1 MTSNLKGIHKR
12 SNLEY
17 FLLIGI
23 VIATALALTISF
35 ADFAYAAI
43 AAVGAG
49 APTVK
54 DHHLKVQVYTQG
66 LISPTSMAFLDNN
79 HILVLQQTDGT
90 VHLISNGLL
99 QQEPVLKVSVNN
111 KNERGLLGIAVLKNN
126 TTVGTNNHTLNAANT
141 SGPATQNSSSKAS
154 VFLYY
159 TETSNT
165 GKLLGNRVY
174 KYEWNGQA
182 LVNPS
187 LILDLPAKPGTNHQG
202 GKMLIGPDRFLYVVI
217 GELQRNGQLQN
228 IKDGPPPDDS
238 GVIFRVNPDN
248 GSSAPNNPFTAK
260 NAGSN
265 SGSNDGAALESKLSK
280 YYAYGIRNSF
290 GIKFDPLSK
299 KLWDTE
305 NGEKTYDEIN
315 LVNPGFNSGWK
326 KIMGPIARNSSTT
339 TQQLVNFPGSHYS
352 DPVFSWLKSIGI
364 TDLEFLNSSKLGDQ
378 YANNI
383 FVGDVTSGNLYY
395 FTVNK
400 SRTGL
405 NFDPNTQHGLSDL
418 VADNANE
425 VLAVTFGTGF
435 GGITDIKTSPDGYLY
450 ILSYGNG
457 IIYRVVPS
465 S

>member
-1 MTSNLKGIHKR
+1 MTSNLIGINR

-17 FLLIGI
+17 FLLVGI
-23 VIATALALTISF
+23 VIATSLALTVSCVDF
-35 ADFAYAAI
+35 ADAAI

-49 APTVK
+49 APAVK
-54 DHHLKVQVYTQG
+54 DQHLKVQVYAQG
-66 LISPTSMAFLDNN
+66 LVSPTSMAFLDNN
-79 HILVLQQTDGT
+79 HILVLQKADGT

-99 QQEPVLKVSVNN
+99 QQQPVLKVSVNN
-111 KNERGLLGIAVLKNN
+111 KNERGLLGIAVLKNS
-126 TTVGTNNHTLNAANT
+126 TSDGTNSHELNAANT
-141 SGPATQNSSSKAS
+141 GSPATQNTPSKAS

-159 TETSNT
+159 TETSST

-202 GKMLIGPDRFLYVVI
+202 GKMLIGPDHFLYAVI

-238 GVIFRVNPDN
+238 GVILRVNPDN
-248 GSSAPNNPFTAK
+248 GSPAFNNPFTTK
-260 NAGSN
+260 NGSGNNAAAG
-265 SGSNDGAALESKLSK
+265 ESRLSK

-326 KIMGPIARNSSTT
+326 KIMGPIERNTSVT

-364 TDLEFLNSSKLGDQ
+364 TDIEFLNSTKLGDQ

-383 FVGDVTSGNLYY
+383 FVGDITSGNLYY

-405 NFDPNTQHGLSDL
+405 NFDSTTQHGLSDL
-418 VADNANE
+418 VADNPNE

-435 GGITDIKTSPDGYLY
+435 GGITDIKTGPDGFLY

-457 IIYRVVPS
+457 LIYRVVPS

>member
-1 MTSNLKGIHKR
+1 LTSNLIGINR

-17 FLLIGI
+17 FLLVGI
-23 VIATALALTISF
+23 VIATTLALTVSCV
-35 ADFAYAAI
+35 DFAYAAI

-49 APTVK
+49 APAVK
-54 DHHLKVQVYTQG
+54 DQHLKVQVYAQG
-66 LISPTSMAFLDNN
+66 LVSPTSMAFLDNN
-79 HILVLQQTDGT
+79 HILVLQKTDGT

-99 QQEPVLKVSVNN
+99 QQQPVLKVSVNN
-111 KNERGLLGIAVLKNN
+111 KNERGLLGIAVLKNS
-126 TTVGTNNHTLNAANT
+126 TSDGTNSHELNAANT
-141 SGPATQNSSSKAS
+141 GGRATQNTPSKAS

-159 TETSNT
+159 TETSST

-202 GKMLIGPDRFLYVVI
+202 GKMLIGPDHFLYAVI

-238 GVIFRVNPDN
+238 GVILRVNPDN
-248 GSSAPNNPFTAK
+248 GSPAPNNPFTTK
-260 NAGSN
+260 NASSN
-265 SGSNDGAALESKLSK
+265 NAGAGESRLSK

-326 KIMGPIARNSSTT
+326 KIMGPIARNTSVT

-364 TDLEFLNSSKLGDQ
+364 TDIEFLNSTKLGDQ

-383 FVGDVTSGNLYY
+383 FVGDITSGNLYY

-405 NFDPNTQHGLSDL
+405 NFDQNTQHGLSDL

-425 VLAVTFGTGF
+425 VSAVTFGTGF
-435 GGITDIKTSPDGYLY
+435 GGITDIKTGPDGFLY

-457 IIYRVVPS
+457 LIYRVVPS

>member
-1 MTSNLKGIHKR
+1 LTSNLKGIHKR

-23 VIATALALTISF
+23 VIATALALTISC

-126 TTVGTNNHTLNAANT
+126 TAVRTNNHTVNAANT
-141 SGPATQNSSSKAS
+141 SGPATQNTSSKAS

-202 GKMLIGPDRFLYVVI
+202 GKMIIGPDRFLYVVI

-248 GSSAPNNPFTAK
+248 GSPAPNNPFTAK
-260 NAGSN
+260 NASSN
-265 SGSNDGAALESKLSK
+265 SDSNDAAAVESKLSK

-290 GIKFDPLSK
+290 GIKFDPLSQ

-326 KIMGPIARNSSTT
+326 KIMGPMARNSSAT

-378 YANNI
+378 YSNNI